1 MKIFFHSTITQ
12 PQLNTNKQYYQFIE
26 SLGHQHTTN
35 FPIEYQPHD
44 MLDPKVRKTAKKLLK
59 SQETAIR
66 KADIVILNANTPSI
80 GTGVYLQI
88 AMHLSKPVIALC
100 ENKAQIPFLYEA
112 FDYNKLMIVEC
123 TPQNFKTAIPR
134 NLKKAAKLVDKR
146 FTLLLPPEV
155 VEMLDNHY
163 SKTGETRSDYIRN
176 LIKVDQEKRTNTP
189 SAKLLA

>member
-1 MKIFFHSTITQ
+1 MKIFYHSPITDQDHSTN
-12 PQLNTNKQYYQFIE
+12 LQYYNFIKTQ
-26 SLGHQHTTN
+26 GHTHTTD
-35 FPIEYQPHD
+35 FSISHTYHD
-44 MLDPKVRKTAKKLLK
+44 INDPKIRKQAKQFLK
-59 SQETAIR
+59 KQETAIR
-66 KADIVILNANTPSI
+66 KADIVILGANHQSI

-100 ENKAQIPFLYEA
+100 GNKSQIPFLYEA

-146 FTLLLPPEV
+146 FTLLLPPDV

-163 SKTGETRSDYIRN
+163 ERTGETRSDYIRN
-176 LIKVDQEKRTNTP
+176 LIKVDQDKRSQTP
-189 SAKLLA
+189 PSKLLA